1 MHAATTTHAPGE
13 AGLDRYGTPPH
24 SEWLD
29 IDWKRQRKSVLCR
42 GKRVSYVELGS
53 GPPVV
58 LVHGLS
64 GSWQNWLET
73 IPYLARAHRVIAVD
87 LPGFGRSEL
96 PVEDVS
102 IPGYGR
108 FLDGF
113 MSEAGIDRAAVV
125 GSSMGG
131 LIAAQAAAAYPA
143 RVERL
148 VLVSAPGLGRPQRLP
163 EGVDAGRPFIARI
176 APYVRFAGHIGALRR
191 LALAR
196 LVTHP
201 ELIGKQIVM
210 QSATG
215 MGKPGVQAA
224 LRSILTYDFRPYVR
238 DVAAPTLLI
247 WGASDRVVP
256 AYVADRYE
264 RALPHARKVILPD
277 TGHAPMLERPA
288 LFNRLVGDFLE

>member
-1 MHAATTTHAPGE
+1 MATAAPESAVRDG
-13 AGLDRYGTPPH
+13 YGTPPH

-29 IDWKRQRKSVLCR
+29 IDCKRQGRAVQCHGR
-42 GKRVSYVELGS
+42 RVNYVEMGS

-58 LVHGLS
+58 LIHGLS

-73 IPYLARAHRVIAVD
+73 IPHLARAHTVIAVD

-96 PVEDVS
+96 PEEDVS

-108 FLDGF
+108 FLDAFLTEVGF
-113 MSEAGIDRAAVV
+113 DRAALV

-131 LIAAQAAAAYPA
+131 LIAAQTAAAFPE

-148 VLVSAPGLGRPQRLP
+148 VLVSAPGLGRPQRIP
-163 EGVDAGRPFIARI
+163 EDVDLGHPFIARL
-176 APYVRFAGHIGALRR
+176 APYARFAGHIGALRR

-201 ELIGKQIVM
+201 ELIGKDIVM
-210 QSATG
+210 ASAGG

-224 LRSILTYDFRPYVR
+224 LRSILSYDFRPHVR
-238 DVAAPTLLI
+238 DITAPTLLI
-247 WGASDRVVP
+247 WGANDRVVP
-256 AYVADRYE
+256 PRVADRYQQ
-264 RALPHARKVILPD
+264 ALPGARKVILPD
-277 TGHAPMLERPA
+277 TGHAPMLERPG
-288 LFNRLVGDFLE
+288 LFNKLLSEFLASA

>member
-1 MHAATTTHAPGE
+1 MATTAPE
-13 AGLDRYGTPPH
+13 AAVLDGYGTPPH

-29 IDWKRQRKSVLCR
+29 IDWKRQGKSVQCHGR
-42 GKRVSYVELGS
+42 RVNYVEMGS

-58 LVHGLS
+58 LIHGLS

-73 IPYLARAHRVIAVD
+73 IPHLARAHTVIAVD

-96 PVEDVS
+96 PEGDVS

-108 FLDGF
+108 FLDAFLSEVGF
-113 MSEAGIDRAAVV
+113 DRTALV

-131 LIAAQAAAAYPA
+131 LIAAQTAAAFPD

-148 VLVSAPGLGRPQRLP
+148 VLVSAPGLGRPQRIP
-163 EGVDAGRPFIARI
+163 EDVDLGHPFIARL
-176 APYVRFAGHIGALRR
+176 APYARFAGHIGALRR

-201 ELIGKQIVM
+201 ELIGKEIVM
-210 QSATG
+210 AGAGG

-224 LRSILTYDFRPYVR
+224 LRSILSYDFRPHVR
-238 DVAAPTLLI
+238 DITAPTLLI
-247 WGASDRVVP
+247 WGAKDRVVP
-256 AYVADRYE
+256 PHVADRYQQ
-264 RALPHARKVILPD
+264 ALPGARKVILPD

-288 LFNRLVGDFLE
+288 LFNKLLSEFLASA

>member
-1 MHAATTTHAPGE
+1 MATAAPESAVRDG
-13 AGLDRYGTPPH
+13 YGTPPH

-29 IDWKRQRKSVLCR
+29 IDWKRQGRAVQCHGR
-42 GKRVSYVELGS
+42 RVNYVEMGS

-58 LVHGLS
+58 LIHGLS

-73 IPYLARAHRVIAVD
+73 IPHLARAHTVIAVD

-96 PVEDVS
+96 PEEDVS

-108 FLDGF
+108 FLDAFLTEVGF
-113 MSEAGIDRAAVV
+113 DRAALV

-131 LIAAQAAAAYPA
+131 LIAAQTAAAFPE

-148 VLVSAPGLGRPQRLP
+148 VLVSAPGLGRPQRIP
-163 EGVDAGRPFIARI
+163 EDVDLGHPFIARL
-176 APYVRFAGHIGALRR
+176 APYARFAGHIGALRR

-201 ELIGKQIVM
+201 ELIGKDIVM
-210 QSATG
+210 ASAGG

-224 LRSILTYDFRPYVR
+224 LRSILSYDFRPHVR
-238 DVAAPTLLI
+238 DITAPTLLI
-247 WGASDRVVP
+247 WGANDRVVP
-256 AYVADRYE
+256 PRVADRYQQ
-264 RALPHARKVILPD
+264 ALPGARKVILPD
-277 TGHAPMLERPA
+277 TGHAPMLERPG
-288 LFNRLVGDFLE
+288 LFNKLLSEFLASA

>member
-1 MHAATTTHAPGE
+1 MATAAPETATLEG
-13 AGLDRYGTPPH
+13 YGTPAH

-29 IDWKRQRKSVLCR
+29 IDWKRQLRSVQCHGR
-42 GKRVSYVELGS
+42 RVNYVEMGS

-73 IPYLARAHRVIAVD
+73 IPHLARAHTVFAVD

-96 PVEDVS
+96 PPEDVS

-108 FLDGF
+108 FLDAFMGELGF
-113 MSEAGIDRAAVV
+113 DRAALV

-131 LIAAQAAAAYPA
+131 LIAAQTAAAFQA

-148 VLVSAPGLGRPQRLP
+148 VLVSAPGLGRPQQVAD
-163 EGVDAGRPFIARI
+163 GVDIGRSFIARL
-176 APYVRFAGHIGALRR
+176 APHARFAGHIGALRR
-191 LALAR
+191 LALSR
-196 LVTHP
+196 LVAHP
-201 ELIGKQIVM
+201 DRIGKEIVM
-210 QSATG
+210 ASAAG

-238 DVAAPTLLI
+238 EITAPTLLI
-247 WGASDRVVP
+247 WGAADRVVP
-256 AYVADRYE
+256 AHVADRYQQ
-264 RALPHARKVILPD
+264 ALPFARKVILPD

-288 LFNRLVGDFLE
+288 LFNRLLSEFLDSGY

>member
-1 MHAATTTHAPGE
+1 MATAAPE
-13 AGLDRYGTPPH
+13 AAVLEGYGTPAH

-29 IDWKRQRKSVLCR
+29 IDWDRRRLSVLCHGR
-42 GKRVSYVELGS
+42 RVNYVEMGS

-64 GSWQNWLET
+64 GSWENWLET
-73 IPYLARAHRVIAVD
+73 IPHLARTHTVVAVD

-96 PVEDVS
+96 PEEDVS

-108 FLDGF
+108 FLDAFFAELGF
-113 MSEAGIDRAAVV
+113 ERTALV

-131 LIAAQAAAAYPA
+131 LIAAQTAAAFPE
-143 RVERL
+143 RVDRL
-148 VLVSAPGLGRPQRLP
+148 VLVSAPGLGRPQRMP
-163 EGVDAGRPFIARI
+163 EDVDVGHPFIARL
-176 APYVRFAGHIGALRR
+176 APYARFAGHIGALRR

-201 ELIGKQIVM
+201 ELIGKEIVM
-210 QSATG
+210 KSAAG

-224 LRSILTYDFRPYVR
+224 LRSILTYDFRPHVR
-238 DVAAPTLLI
+238 NITAPTLLI

-256 AYVADRYE
+256 AYVADRYQQ
-264 RALPHARKVILPD
+264 ALPAAHKVILPD

-288 LFNRLVGDFLE
+288 LFNRLVSEFLATGA

>member
-1 MHAATTTHAPGE
+1 VATVPLETASLEG
-13 AGLDRYGTPPH
+13 YGTPPH

-29 IDWKRQRKSVLCR
+29 IDWKRRRRSVECHGR
-42 GKRVSYVELGS
+42 QVSYVEMGS

-58 LVHGLS
+58 LIHGLS
-64 GSWQNWLET
+64 GCWQNWLET
-73 IPYLARAHRVIAVD
+73 IPHLARAHRVIAVD

-96 PVEDVS
+96 PEADIS

-108 FLDGF
+108 FIDAFLTEVGLDRT
-113 MSEAGIDRAAVV
+113 ALV

-131 LIAAQAAAAYPA
+131 LIAAQTAAAFPA

-163 EGVDAGRPFIARI
+163 EGVDAGRPFIARLV
-176 APYVRFAGHIGALRR
+176 PYARFAGHVGALRR

-196 LVTHP
+196 LVAHP

-210 QSATG
+210 ESAGG

-224 LRSILTYDFRPYVR
+224 LRSVLTYDFRPHVR
-238 DVAAPTLLI
+238 DITAPVLLI
-247 WGASDRVVP
+247 WGAADRVVP
-256 AYVADRYE
+256 PHVAERYQQ
-264 RALPHARKVILPD
+264 AMPAATKVILPD
-277 TGHAPMLERPA
+277 TGHAPMIERPA
-288 LFNRLVGDFLE
+288 LFNRILEEFLAAGT